1 MDEVVKRVMP
11 HSNEAE
17 QAVIGSMLMDSKAI
31 SVAGEM
37 ITAEDFYQKNYAEL
51 FKAMMALSS
60 KGKECDL
67 VTVKTQLEEQGV
79 SSEIVSLE
87 FIKNILDMVTTSA
100 NVKQYAQIVHD
111 KSVLRKLIKSTED
124 ITNKC
129 YAGNETSDELLEEAE
144 KEVFELVQRGHS
156 SEIKSI
162 KDITLDVIDRIEK
175 ASKTR
180 GSITGIKTGF
190 TKLDYKLSGLQPSDL
205 ILIAARPSVGKTALA
220 LNIAESVGVKQNI
233 PMVIFSAEMS
243 DESLV
248 QRLLSQHSMISG
260 QKIRNGELSDREWEN
275 LVEAAGVIG
284 NSNIII
290 NDTSG
295 IDVSVMRSQCRKL
308 KLEKD
313 IQLIVVDYLQLL
325 TTKST
330 GSHVKIGNREQEIAE
345 ISRTLKAIAKDLK
358 VPVIAL
364 SQLNRTSESREDKKP
379 ILADLRESGSIEQ
392 DADVVILMSRFYDK
406 ETKQEDKNRIIV
418 NVAKQRNGP
427 TGEVELVW
435 LGDYTKFENPE
446 TSHL

>member
-17 QAVIGSMLMDSKAI
+17 QAVIGSMLMDANAI
-31 SVAGEM
+31 SVAGEV
-37 ITAEDFYQKNYAEL
+37 ISADDFYQKNYAEL
-51 FKAMMALSS
+51 FKAMMELSS
-60 KGKECDL
+60 KGKSCDL
-67 VTVKTQLEEQGV
+67 VTVKAQLEEQGV
-79 SSEIVSLE
+79 PSEIVSLD

-100 NVKQYAQIVHD
+100 NIKEYAQIVHD
-111 KSVLRKLIKSTED
+111 KAVLRRLIKSTED

-144 KEVFELVQRGHS
+144 KEVFDLVQKGHS
-156 SEIKSI
+156 SDIKSI
-162 KDITLDVIDRIEK
+162 KDITLGVIDRIER

-180 GSITGIKTGF
+180 GSITGVKTGF
-190 TKLDYKLSGLQPSDL
+190 TKLDQKLSGLQPGDL

-248 QRLLSQHSMISG
+248 QRLLSQNSMIPG
-260 QKIRNGELSDREWEN
+260 QKIRNGDLSEREWEG
-275 LVEAAGVIG
+275 LVESAGVIG
-284 NSNIII
+284 QSNVII
-290 NDTSG
+290 NDQAS
-295 IDVSVMRSQCRKL
+295 IDISVLRSQCRKL

-313 IQLIVVDYLQLL
+313 IQLIIVDYLQLL
-325 TTKST
+325 TNTQQGK
-330 GSHVKIGNREQEIAE
+330 HIKIGNREQEIAE

-358 VPVIAL
+358 VPVVAL
-364 SQLNRTSESREDKKP
+364 SQLNRSSESREDKKP
-379 ILADLRESGSIEQ
+379 ILADLRESGAIEQ
-392 DADVVILMSRFYDK
+392 DADVVMLMSRAYDK
-406 ETKQEDKNRIIV
+406 ETKTEDKNRIIV

-446 TSHL
+446 TSHI